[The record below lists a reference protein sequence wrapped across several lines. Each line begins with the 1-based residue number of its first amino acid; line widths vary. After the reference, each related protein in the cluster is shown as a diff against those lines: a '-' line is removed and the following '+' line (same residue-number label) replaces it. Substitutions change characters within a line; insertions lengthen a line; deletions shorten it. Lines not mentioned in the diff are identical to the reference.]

1 MLRETSTEWAPKDS
15 LFLVAS
21 ARKEL
26 DKFVGVMV
34 VSSPL
39 EEEFSG
45 GDA

>member
-1 MLRETSTEWAPKDS
+1 MLRETSTEGDSKDS
-15 LFLVAS
+15 LFLVAL

-26 DKFVGVMV
+26 DKVGGVMV

-39 EEEFSG
+39 EKEFSG